1 MNESSAQ
8 RRWKEVIDMARLPN
22 QWIFVKS
29 LVDTEKL
36 FSSDKR
42 YIVTGVRDAF
52 EYKDGAR
59 TNNVIAK
66 TVTLL
71 CLEDKTDY
79 GETKSGK
86 KISNIKFE
94 SFDVKVE
101 DLNFNYPKGTEVKP
115 NPEKISKAVA
125 YTNDYGEQVSISFS
139 ELDVLPK
146 K

>member
-1 MNESSAQ
+1 MNESNALCQ
-8 RRWKEVIDMARLPN
+8 QKEVIEMARLPN

-29 LVDTEKL
+29 LVDTDKL

-79 GETKSGK
+79 GETKAGK
-86 KISNIKFE
+86 KIQNIKFE

-101 DLNFNYPKGTEVKP
+101 DLNFDHPKGTEVKP
-115 NPEKISKAVA
+115 NPEKISKAVV
-125 YTNDYGEQVSISFS
+125 YTNDYGEQVSIVF
-139 ELDVLPK
+139 EQLEVLPK